1 MDGTTLIIINML
13 IPAVGA
19 IGLFAALRM
28 RRETPAVVEAPARA
42 PGNPL
47 DPRS

>member
-19 IGLFAALRM
+19 FGLFAALRM
-28 RRETPAVVEAPARA
+28 RGETPAVAPAPVPGDPFA
-42 PGNPL
+42 PL
-47 DPRS
+47 S